1 MENSKYTTTHTCAC
15 HQTDVKCITCNSVK
29 KHATQLINP
38 TAIISSHRI
47 IGNESSFTLLIK

>member
-15 HQTDVKCITCNSVK
+15 HQTDVKCITCNSVE

-38 TAIISSHRI
+38 TANISSTRI
-47 IGNESSFTLLIK
+47 IGNRGRFSLLIK